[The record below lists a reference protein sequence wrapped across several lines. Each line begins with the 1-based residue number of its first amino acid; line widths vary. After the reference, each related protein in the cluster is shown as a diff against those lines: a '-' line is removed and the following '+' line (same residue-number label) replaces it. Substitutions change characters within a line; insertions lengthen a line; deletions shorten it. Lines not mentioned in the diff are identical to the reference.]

1 MIDILSAGYTAVNRR
16 GWVLLFPIILDLY
29 LWFGARLSFAPIMG
43 AIRNE
48 IAFLADFVTRSPQQR
63 EALVITIINADMR
76 QFLAWFNLVPLLGP
90 DTLRMLPAGQAVLTL
105 NDPLSIVFSVALIN
119 VVALI
124 LSSIFFTLLA
134 RSVTGRFG
142 HTAYPRYLWHALQGI
157 AGYLIILFGFLL
169 GIGLPFAMLLAL
181 VSQALPALTAY
192 VLVFGFL
199 IGFWIMVYTG
209 FAVEAVL
216 ISEVNTLQAILYS
229 IRLVQ
234 RNFWS
239 AMGLLMLTILITTG
253 LSFLW
258 ADLIQGFWGVL
269 VAVLGSAYISSG
281 LVAARMVFYQQRW
294 KEITQSTKTKRR

>member
-124 LSSIFFTLLA
+124 LSSIFFTC
-134 RSVTGRFG
+134 
-142 HTAYPRYLWHALQGI
+142 WHAVSRGALDTPPTRAICGTLCKASPGI
-157 AGYLIILFGFLL
+157 
-169 GIGLPFAMLLAL
+169 
-181 VSQALPALTAY
+181 
-192 VLVFGFL
+192 
-199 IGFWIMVYTG
+199 
-209 FAVEAVL
+209 
-216 ISEVNTLQAILYS
+216 
-229 IRLVQ
+229 
-234 RNFWS
+234 
-239 AMGLLMLTILITTG
+239 
-253 LSFLW
+253 
-258 ADLIQGFWGVL
+258 
-269 VAVLGSAYISSG
+269 
-281 LVAARMVFYQQRW
+281 
-294 KEITQSTKTKRR
+294 

>member
-1 MIDILSAGYTAVNRR
+1 
-16 GWVLLFPIILDLY
+16 
-29 LWFGARLSFAPIMG
+29 
-43 AIRNE
+43 
-48 IAFLADFVTRSPQQR
+48 
-63 EALVITIINADMR
+63 
-76 QFLAWFNLVPLLGP
+76 
-90 DTLRMLPAGQAVLTL
+90 
-105 NDPLSIVFSVALIN
+105 
-119 VVALI
+119 
-124 LSSIFFTLLA
+124 
-134 RSVTGRFG
+134 
-142 HTAYPRYLWHALQGI
+142 
-157 AGYLIILFGFLL
+157 
-169 GIGLPFAMLLAL
+169 MLLAL